1 ERGRQQYA
9 SLQNIVSDTS
19 EVAGLLER
27 LEERYDREKNEEGAS
42 STPLSPMVEEFLQ
55 GLGSNIDFESD
66 LGSGIDDDPS
76 DE

>member
-1 ERGRQQYA
+1 M
-9 SLQNIVSDTS
+9 
-19 EVAGLLER
+19 ER
-27 LEERYDREKNEEGAS
+27 LEERYDREKNEEATS

-66 LGSGIDDDPS
+66 LGSDIDTDDDPS